1 MSIRDSIV
9 GAIQSGQMAVGNA
22 LAGGGGAVVSGAGGA
37 TVVLEDLRRISKK
50 NEQNTGRLT
59 DVLSKMFAFDKAK
72 FARLRDQSREEEK
85 EKNNIE
91 QAISSGQP
99 VGDSGKSGTG
109 LGLKGLAAIAGLALF
124 AKGMGANTDILKLPQ
139 QLQSIRA
146 MATFAK
152 GVGTIGTLGFGPQ
165 ILKNIK
171 FAIQSTEFK
180 IPKLFTSTNTLLGE
194 SIKNIKTSIRGPL
207 LGAQMQ
213 MTLLGVS
220 IKESFN
226 AFKLAIM
233 ENKALKAIG
242 GSIKGAMTSIS
253 ATFEPVMNSLRS
265 LFGGVG
271 KEGGALSKIITPLK
285 AIGKTIGKI
294 FLPLT
299 LILGVFDGVAGF
311 MKEYEETGSIVDG
324 IRGAVVGIVDGF
336 IGTFVRLITDLVGM
350 ALSYLGLENL
360 GASVIKF
367 GEDITASFSEVIG
380 GIVDIVTGI
389 FTLDWERIKGGF
401 GTLFSGAG
409 NFFFTIL
416 TTPIDLAV
424 NFIKDIF
431 GFGNPDK
438 PFSIKTFLFGGD
450 GERGFF
456 PGLWDMITGMFQL
469 PDMSNLG
476 AKLFDMS
483 RIFKALAAG
492 GVAAVK
498 AILPGGLTPGEAFR
512 ESYNASMKAS
522 APVIVED
529 PVGLKGTDIQSNT
542 TENNIKT
549 QTLNQGS
556 TTTGTTVVYN
566 DQSNKQV
573 SNQNYAKSE
582 TYTGL
587 LNTGID
593 PYFDRASYNGA

>member
-1 MSIRDSIV
+1 MSVRDSIV

-85 EKNNIE
+85 EKSDIK
-91 QAISSGQP
+91 QAMSYGPQLP
-99 VGDSGKSGTG
+99 GNSGKGSAG

-139 QLQSIRA
+139 QLKSIRA

-171 FAIQSTEFK
+171 FAIQSVEFK
-180 IPKLFTSTNTLLGE
+180 LPKLFTSTNTLLGE
-194 SIKNIKTSIRGPL
+194 SIKNIKTAIRGPL

-213 MTLLGVS
+213 MTLLGKS

-233 ENKALKAIG
+233 KNKALKSIG

-265 LFGGVG
+265 LFGGV

-285 AIGKTIGKI
+285 AIAGVIKKV

-350 ALSYLGLENL
+350 ALSYLGLEQL

-367 GEDITASFSEVIG
+367 GEDITASFSKVIG
-380 GIVDIVTGI
+380 GIVDVVTGL
-389 FTLDWERIKGGF
+389 FTLDWERIKGGL
-401 GTLFSGAG
+401 GALFSGAG
-409 NFFFTIL
+409 GFFMTVL
-416 TTPIDLAV
+416 TAPIDMAA
-424 NFIKDIF
+424 NFIRDIF
-431 GFGNPDK
+431 SFGEPDK
-438 PFSIKTFLFGGD
+438 PFSLQQLITDTMVKVADWWNGLF
-450 GERGFF
+450 EM
-456 PGLWDMITGMFQL
+456 PKMPSM
-469 PDMSNLG
+469 
-476 AKLFDMS
+476 FDMG
-483 RIFKALAAG
+483 RMMKALAAG
-492 GVAAVK
+492 GIAAVK
-498 AILPGGLTPGEAFR
+498 AILPGGLSPGEAFT
-512 ESYNASMKAS
+512 ESYAASMKAS
-522 APVIVED
+522 QPVIVDEPLD
-529 PVGLKGTDIQSNT
+529 LKGANKVIMADRVVT
-542 TENNIKT
+542 TEKT
-549 QTLNQGS
+549 SVLNQSGS
-556 TTTGTTVVYN
+556 TTNGTTVVYN

-582 TYTGL
+582 TYTGS